1 VALVSHPERG
11 CRLLNA
17 DGSTLAGYEIGISKA
32 AAHAFCK
39 ERGLEMSRDIPSQRS
54 TSLLGIV
61 RAAYE

>member
-1 VALVSHPERG
+1 MALVSHPNRG
-11 CRLLNA
+11 YRLLNRE
-17 DGSTLAGYEIGISKA
+17 GHCIAGYEIGISKA